1 MDLLTAI
8 SQRNKAAVAEA
19 INLVEDVRPQSR
31 AQAEQLLDACEEAAQ
46 RAHWVG
52 VTGPPGAGKST
63 LVSALIQELRGR
75 GKTVG
80 VVAVDP
86 SSKRSGGALLGD
98 RARIRYDTADT
109 GVFVRSMAAGGQ
121 LGGLARATQAVAQI
135 LAAAFDIVIIETVGV
150 GQSETDIEDLSDT
163 VLYVVQPGSGD
174 TLQFLKAGVMEI
186 PDILVVNKADQEK
199 LARRASLELRGT
211 LSYRETTPGDW
222 LPKIVRTSATLH
234 QGIAELADAIAEHW
248 QYLIEKGL
256 PQMRAVKARR
266 WALGAYARWCGER
279 GVERAGGRDALA
291 NHLAGLPV
299 QSHRGYLWALKQA
312 FPCD

>member
-1 MDLLTAI
+1 MELLTAI

-75 GKTVG
+75 DKTVG

-135 LAAAFDIVIIETVGV
+135 LAAAFDMVIIETVGV

-199 LARRASLELRGT
+199 LARRVSLDLRGT
-211 LSYRETTPGDW
+211 LSYREIASDAW
-222 LPKIVRTSATLH
+222 LPKIVRTSATLQH
-234 QGIAELADAIAEHW
+234 GITDLADAIEAHW
-248 QYLIEKGL
+248 RYVVKNGL
-256 PQMRAVKARR
+256 SQIRAVKARR

-279 GVERAGGRDALA
+279 GIEHAGGSEALA
-291 NHLAGLPV
+291 SHLASLPA
-299 QSHRGYLWALKQA
+299 QSHRGYLRALKER